1 MQNQTSFF
9 IPNDG
14 LSFIINKKKKKMFM
28 SKIISSCYFSHVQNR
43 YICYFETKLSIDSD
57 ISLIISQ
64 QIIDKE

>member
-1 MQNQTSFF
+1 MQNETSSF

-14 LSFIINKKKKKMFM
+14 LSFIINNNKKKMFM

-43 YICYFETKLSIDSD
+43 YVCCFETKLSIDSD